1 MKLLP
6 YDADESEGKDNYSSR
21 ITLKTS
27 RTIAAETDADS
38 LAFDNLAEIVKYDI
52 ATGRRDM
59 TAVPGNANPKEGE
72 FKVSIDERDTSATE
86 LVTLTP
92 PTGIETGI
100 ELTLQVLAVSVV
112 GLAIIAIGIV
122 VIKKKVLTK

>member
-1 MKLLP
+1 
-6 YDADESEGKDNYSSR
+6 
-21 ITLKTS
+21 
-27 RTIAAETDADS
+27 
-38 LAFDNLAEIVKYDI
+38 
-52 ATGRRDM
+52 M

-100 ELTLQVLAVSVV
+100 ELTLQVLEVSVV